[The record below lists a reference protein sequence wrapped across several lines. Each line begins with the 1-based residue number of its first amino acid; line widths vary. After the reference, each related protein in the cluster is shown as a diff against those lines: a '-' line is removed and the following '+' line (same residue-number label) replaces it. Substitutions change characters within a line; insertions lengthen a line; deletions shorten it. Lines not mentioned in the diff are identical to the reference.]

1 MSRYKALRPVVGP
14 LAVVAIFFLG
24 VRYSPVE
31 IIRPA
36 DPSGAPTGTVSW
48 DDEDWAVLERALL
61 LARYT
66 QADTLPV
73 GELMTAVGR
82 SLVGTPYE
90 PRTLEIE
97 GPERLVVNLRAVD
110 CVTFI
115 ENVFAISVLVKTGAI
130 GRMDDRGGVEGEF
143 ERAVRAVRYRN
154 NEIDGYP
161 SRLHYFSEWIGNGEA
176 KGLMVDMT
184 AQLGGVP
191 DEGVVD
197 FMSTHPEAYSQLA
210 DPVILEEIVAIEN
223 RLAEGVRYLI
233 PEDEI
238 AASASGIRNGDIIA
252 ATSTVDGLDVAHT
265 GLAIWVDGALH
276 LMHAPLV
283 GDSVEIS
290 ERTLAERIVS
300 IDGQDGIMVARLME
314 PRPIESRAT
323 PVSQ

>member
-1 MSRYKALRPVVGP
+1 MTRLKALRPLVGP
-14 LAVVAIFFLG
+14 FAVVVIFLLG

-36 DPSGAPTGTVSW
+36 DPSGAPMGTVSW
-48 DDEDWAVLERALL
+48 DDADWTVLERALL

-66 QADTLPV
+66 QADTLPM

-90 PRTLEIE
+90 PRTLEVE
-97 GPERLVVNLRAVD
+97 GPERLVVNLRALD
-110 CVTFI
+110 CVTFV
-115 ENVFAISVLVKTGAI
+115 ESVFAISVLVKTGAI

-161 SRLHYFSEWIGNGEA
+161 SRLHYFSEWIGDGEA
-176 KGLMVDMT
+176 KALMVDMT

-191 DEGVVD
+191 DEDAID
-197 FMSTHPEAYSQLA
+197 FMSTHPEAYRQLA
-210 DPVILEEIVAIEN
+210 DPAVLEEIVEIER
-223 RLAEGVRYLI
+223 RLAERVRYMI

-238 AASASGIRNGDIIA
+238 AAAASGIQNGDIIA
-252 ATSTVDGLDVAHT
+252 VTSTVDGLDIAHT

-283 GDSVEIS
+283 GDSVQIS

-314 PRPIESRAT
+314 PRPLESRAT